1 MKLSDYAKSIG
12 VSYKTAWRM
21 WQRGELNATKLK
33 TGTIIVNLKQTSE
46 NKKAIVYARVSSSEN
61 KSNLDTQ
68 ADRVQSYCIAKGYQI
83 VGIVKEVGSGVNDH
97 RKQLIKLLES
107 DDYNLIV
114 VEHKDRLSRVG
125 FNYIQVLLKKLD
137 KEVEVINP
145 AEERKD
151 DLMQDFVSII
161 TSFCARLYSLRRRTR
176 KTECL
181 IKCLEEST
189 HEINTETSN

>member
-1 MKLSDYAKSIG
+1 M
-12 VSYKTAWRM
+12 
-21 WQRGELNATKLK
+21 
-33 TGTIIVNLKQTSE
+33 
-46 NKKAIVYARVSSSEN
+46 
-61 KSNLDTQ
+61 
-68 ADRVQSYCIAKGYQI
+68 
-83 VGIVKEVGSGVNDH
+83 GSGVNDH

-125 FNYIQVLLKKLD
+125 LNYIQVLLKKLG
-137 KEVEVINP
+137 KEVEVINL
-145 AEERKD
+145 AEERTD

-189 HEINTETSN
+189 HEVSAETFN

>member
-1 MKLSDYAKSIG
+1 M
-12 VSYKTAWRM
+12 
-21 WQRGELNATKLK
+21 
-33 TGTIIVNLKQTSE
+33 
-46 NKKAIVYARVSSSEN
+46 
-61 KSNLDTQ
+61 
-68 ADRVQSYCIAKGYQI
+68 
-83 VGIVKEVGSGVNDH
+83 
-97 RKQLIKLLES
+97 S

-137 KEVEVINP
+137 KEVEVINL

>member
-1 MKLSDYAKSIG
+1 M
-12 VSYKTAWRM
+12 
-21 WQRGELNATKLK
+21 
-33 TGTIIVNLKQTSE
+33 
-46 NKKAIVYARVSSSEN
+46 
-61 KSNLDTQ
+61 
-68 ADRVQSYCIAKGYQI
+68 QSYCIAKGYQI

-137 KEVEVINP
+137 KEVEVINL